1 MVGSVNLGRNM
12 KLYAM
17 TPPRAT
23 DFAVVRGAAW
33 MTGAAAGA
41 MTISTVADIAI
52 TNPITIVGVGILP
65 TTDHVRGDM
74 STTTAGEVANPIN
87 HS

>member
-1 MVGSVNLGRNM
+1 MAGSVNLGRNM
-12 KLYAM
+12 KPSAT
-17 TPPRAT
+17 TPLRAT
-23 DFAVVRGAAW
+23 DFAVGRGAAW

-41 MTISTVADIAI
+41 MTIFTVADIAT
-52 TNPITIVGVGILP
+52 TNPITTVGVGILP

-74 STTTAGEVANPIN
+74 STTTAGEVANPID